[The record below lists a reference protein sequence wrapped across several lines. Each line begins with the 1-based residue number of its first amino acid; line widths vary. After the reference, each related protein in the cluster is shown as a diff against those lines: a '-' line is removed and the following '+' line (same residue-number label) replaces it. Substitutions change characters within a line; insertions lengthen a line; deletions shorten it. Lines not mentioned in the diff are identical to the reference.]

1 MKQER
6 AMMNLWADFLT
17 FFQIATEHSSV
28 APQTPDPRSRKPMG
42 APKKSGLR
50 RALFSKLEE
59 IVCSLRPQVTEIEVT
74 APLEP
79 VAETPT
85 KPLPKPVPILR
96 KNKKGKKNKTR
107 RRVDWTHGL
116 VIGPHQRTCKAK
128 TPLGPK
134 KSLVR
139 RSRMC
144 PVDLEDTRVRLFVQE
159 TELVSSTPTS
169 TPSTSSQPSNS
180 SQPSTSSTSTRRTKE
195 PVASQPLRRSA
206 RIAALKKKKQP
217 LRRSARIAA
226 MKKK

>member
-96 KNKKGKKNKTR
+96 KNKKGKKNKER
-107 RRVDWTHGL
+107 NVDWTHGL

-169 TPSTSSQPSNS
+169 TPSTSSQPS
-180 SQPSTSSTSTRRTKE
+180 TSSTSTRRTKE

-206 RIAALKKKKQP
+206 RLQLSTK
-217 LRRSARIAA
+217 RSSLSAVLLELLQ
-226 MKKK
+226 